1 MKVNL
6 GGDRIGSGAKMQQE
20 VYNYSRSTFNLSK
33 NFRSSLAPGILYPGY
48 VGIATKADVYE
59 LDMKTITRT
68 LPTKGPLFGS
78 YKQQIDVFVCPIR
91 LYNGVLHN
99 NPRRIGLQMNQ
110 VKLPKIT
117 IASNKPNDSKQIDPR
132 NLWKYFGMSG
142 IGRPSEQMD
151 VIKRSILGLPLLA
164 YGDIFKNYYANQQEN
179 NFHFVDFTNHTNEIG
194 YKIENNRI
202 ETAKTEMAALYPKSV
217 AEPHI
222 SSDQKYYSYA
232 IQGTESIIEPNGYVS
247 LTALD
252 LKIDD
257 TQIINGTKL
266 IGNIYSG
273 GSSTGVQDQYSVE
286 INVVVTVSGA
296 GLARIIKIQNATG
309 KNIGI
314 QYIHVPTKA
323 TNEKHLIIQ
332 NAPLEDF
339 DTMRELLLETKL
351 GETFQVEEKA
361 TEYNLEWYRKNT
373 TAYPEDITKPLC
385 GMLVKTYQ
393 SDLFNNWLNSEQIVG
408 NNGIA
413 EITTIDTSN
422 GLKMDA
428 LNLAQKVYNML
439 NRIAISGG
447 TYEDWLEAVYG
458 AEQVKRGETPI
469 YVGGMSN
476 EIAFEEVVATTA
488 ADTKTDGTQ
497 SLGSLGGRGREVNE
511 KGGKVVFDVEEPSII
526 IAMVSLTPR
535 ICYSQGNKWFL
546 TDIDTLDDFHKPALD
561 GIGFQDLLV
570 EQAAFTGTSINAQGQ
585 VVERLSMGKTLAWAN
600 WMTDIDECY
609 GDFADENAAKFMVLD
624 RNYQITDING
634 NLQAPSD
641 ITTYIDPAKFN
652 YAFNYAE
659 IDAQNFWCEI
669 NFDLK
674 VRRLM
679 SAKQIPNL

>member
-20 VYNYSRSTFNLSK
+20 LYNYSRSTFNLSK

-142 IGRPSEQMD
+142 IGKPSEEMD
-151 VIKRSILGLPLLA
+151 VIKRSILGIPLLA

-179 NFHFVDFTNHTNEIG
+179 EFHFVDFTNHIDELGYTFKDNKVYYQSGAANRNVQKIG
-194 YKIENNRI
+194 ISLNHEYYTFSVQGAAMTINAQGEMYFYCDNTKITEEVIR
-202 ETAKTEMAALYPKSV
+202 TKT
-217 AEPHI
+217 
-222 SSDQKYYSYA
+222 
-232 IQGTESIIEPNGYVS
+232 
-247 LTALD
+247 
-252 LKIDD
+252 KI
-257 TQIINGTKL
+257 
-266 IGNIYSG
+266 IGNIYKG
-273 GSSTGVQDQYSVE
+273 GSGTGAQDEYNVE
-286 INVVVTVSGA
+286 LPMVLTVS
-296 GLARIIKIQNATG
+296 NTNTG
-309 KNIGI
+309 IAVNCVNNSLWQVQVTNI
-314 QYIHVPTKA
+314 YVPTNQAK
-323 TNEKHLIIQ
+323 EKQLVLQ
-332 NAPLEDF
+332 SAPLEDF
-339 DTMRELLLETKL
+339 DKMRELLLETKL
-351 GETFQVEEKA
+351 GETFQIEEKA

-373 TAYPEDITKPLC
+373 TADPEDITKPLC

-488 ADTKTDGTQ
+488 ADTATDGAQ
-497 SLGSLGGRGREVNE
+497 SLGSLGGRGREVDE

-570 EQAAFTGTSINAQGQ
+570 EQAAFTGTSINAQGK

-624 RNYQITDING
+624 RNYQITDANG

-652 YAFNYAE
+652 YAFNYAA

>member
-20 VYNYSRSTFNLSK
+20 MYNYSRSTFNLSK

-142 IGRPSEQMD
+142 IGKPSEEMQ

-179 NFHFVDFTNHTNEIG
+179 EFHFVDFTNHIDELGYTIKDNKVYYQSGAANRNVQNIG
-194 YKIENNRI
+194 ISLNHEYYTFSVQGAAMTINAQGEMYFYCENTKISEEVIR
-202 ETAKTEMAALYPKSV
+202 TKT
-217 AEPHI
+217 
-222 SSDQKYYSYA
+222 
-232 IQGTESIIEPNGYVS
+232 
-247 LTALD
+247 
-252 LKIDD
+252 KI
-257 TQIINGTKL
+257 
-266 IGNIYSG
+266 IGNIYKG
-273 GSSTGVQDQYSVE
+273 GSGTGAQDEYDVE
-286 INVVVTVSGA
+286 LPMVLTVS
-296 GLARIIKIQNATG
+296 NTNTG
-309 KNIGI
+309 IAVNCVNNSLWQVQVTNI
-314 QYIHVPTKA
+314 YVPT
-323 TNEKHLIIQ
+323 NQGEKKQLILQ

-351 GETFQVEEKA
+351 GETFQIEEKA

-488 ADTKTDGTQ
+488 ADTATDGAQ

-535 ICYSQGNKWFL
+535 ICYSQGNRWFL

-570 EQAAFTGTSINAQGQ
+570 EQAAFTGTTIDKSGK

-624 RNYQITDING
+624 RNYQITDANG

-652 YAFNYAE
+652 YAFNYAA

>member
-6 GGDRIGSGAKMQQE
+6 GGDRLGSGAKMNQE
-20 VYNYSRSTFNLSK
+20 MYNYSRSTFNLSK

-142 IGRPSEQMD
+142 IGKPSEEMQ

-179 NFHFVDFTNHTNEIG
+179 DFHFVDFTNHIDELG
-194 YKIENNRI
+194 YTLKNNKVYYQNGAANRDVNKLGISLNHEYYNFGVQGNGMYLNANDEMYFFCENTKVTEETIRTKTKI
-202 ETAKTEMAALYPKSV
+202 
-217 AEPHI
+217 
-222 SSDQKYYSYA
+222 
-232 IQGTESIIEPNGYVS
+232 
-247 LTALD
+247 
-252 LKIDD
+252 
-257 TQIINGTKL
+257 
-266 IGNIYSG
+266 IGNIYKG
-273 GSSTGVQDQYSVE
+273 GSSSGVHDEYDVE
-286 INVVVTVSGA
+286 LPMVLTVSNTNNGIA
-296 GLARIIKIQNATG
+296 VNCVNSSTYRVQVN
-309 KNIGI
+309 NI
-314 QYIHVPTKA
+314 YVPTNVA
-323 TNEKHLIIQ
+323 VEKQLVLQ

-339 DTMRELLLETKL
+339 DKMRELLLETKL
-351 GETFQVEEKA
+351 GETFQIEEKA

-488 ADTKTDGTQ
+488 ADTATDGAQ

-526 IAMVSLTPR
+526 IAIVSLTPR
-535 ICYSQGNKWFL
+535 ICYSQGNRWFL

-570 EQAAFTGTSINAQGQ
+570 EQAAFTGTTIDKNGK

-624 RNYQITDING
+624 RNYQITDANG

-652 YAFNYAE
+652 YAFNYAA

>member
-6 GGDRIGSGAKMQQE
+6 GGDRIGSGAKMEQE
-20 VYNYSRSTFNLSK
+20 LYNYSRSTFNLSK
-33 NFRSSLAPGILYPGY
+33 NFRSSLAPGVLYPGY

-59 LDMKTITRT
+59 LDMATITRT

-99 NPRRIGLQMNQ
+99 NPRRIGLKMNQ
-110 VKLPKIT
+110 VKLPKFT
-117 IASNKPNDSKQIDPR
+117 IASNKPNSKKQIDPR

-142 IGRPSEQMD
+142 IGKPSEEME
-151 VIKRSILGLPLLA
+151 VIKRKILGLPLLA

-179 NFHFVDFTNHTNEIG
+179 DFHYVDFTNHTEELGFDFRSSKVYYEQGNNSRIVDNLGLALNKEYYNFMVSGQEMQLEAGAEFYFYCDNVKINEEI
-194 YKIENNRI
+194 IR
-202 ETAKTEMAALYPKSV
+202 TKTKVY
-217 AEPHI
+217 
-222 SSDQKYYSYA
+222 
-232 IQGTESIIEPNGYVS
+232 
-247 LTALD
+247 
-252 LKIDD
+252 
-257 TQIINGTKL
+257 
-266 IGNIYSG
+266 GNIYKG
-273 GSSTGVQDQYSVE
+273 GSSTGEQDEIGVE
-286 INVVVTVSGA
+286 LPMILTVS
-296 GLARIIKIQNATG
+296 NTES
-309 KNIGI
+309 GI
-314 QYIHVPTKA
+314 AVNCNSLSNYPVSVQIIHVPTIQSE
-323 TNEKHLIIQ
+323 EKQLVLQ
-332 NAPLEDF
+332 QAPLEDF
-339 DTMRELLLETKL
+339 DTMRELLLETKI
-351 GETFQVEEKA
+351 GETFQIETKA
-361 TEYNLEWYRKNT
+361 TEFGLNWYLKNT
-373 TAYPEDITKPLC
+373 VTNPEDLTKPLC

-393 SDLFNNWLNSEQIVG
+393 SDLFNNWLNSEQIIG

-422 GLKMDA
+422 GLQMDA

-488 ADTKTDGTQ
+488 ADTATDGAQ

-511 KGGKVVFDVEEPSII
+511 QGGKVVFDVDEPSII

-535 ICYSQGNKWFL
+535 ICYSQGNRWFL

-570 EQAAFTGTSINAQGQ
+570 EQAAFTGTTIDANGN

-609 GDFADENAAKFMVLD
+609 GDFADEEAAKFMVLD
-624 RNYQITDING
+624 RNYEITDANG

-652 YAFNYAE
+652 YAFNYSA